1 MEQNGTILDNTRP
14 ILIGYSVKSSGSH
27 SFTAFYRGGEHIF
40 IFAQDRVSSSMV
52 PCAKEV
58 NEKNVSENMWLNETK
73 ENIEER
79 KSYGR
84 TGWKDIRNDLRGK
97 IICLFLT
104 CTFFDRLLT
113 QHSLAFYYV
122 SFFFSPS
129 FLLSFDGA
137 RENSTSKIITLAYD
151 LMQFIQ
157 RGTVYRGTIKSRK
170 QKTTGK
176 MEERLQ
182 TVRWKMVNRS
192 R

>member
-1 MEQNGTILDNTRP
+1 MEQNETILDNTRP

-27 SFTAFYRGGEHIF
+27 SFTTFYRGSEHIF

-79 KSYGR
+79 TSYGR

-113 QHSLAFYYV
+113 QHSLAFY
-122 SFFFSPS
+122 FFF
-129 FLLSFDGA
+129 FLSLFFALVWWRARKFDFKNNNFGLRPNA
-137 RENSTSKIITLAYD
+137 IH
-151 LMQFIQ
+151 
-157 RGTVYRGTIKSRK
+157 
-170 QKTTGK
+170 TTRNG
-176 MEERLQ
+176 L
-182 TVRWKMVNRS
+182 
-192 R
+192 